1 MGGGHGEGTTYKGF
15 TVHQPKRWHTLTG
28 KGMCAM
34 MWFWVL
40 YRAKVGDIP
49 GRGMVIIPMVIIS
62 RAFTLFTNYHMSF
75 DLEACTRLSSYGF
88 LNVVDARIVMLYIW
102 EICGFRDAIH
112 MGNLWVSLSYQA

>member
-49 GRGMVIIPMVIIS
+49 GRGMVIIPMVIIRYCS
-62 RAFTLFTNYHMSF
+62 SFFVSYHMSF

-88 LNVVDARIVMLYIW
+88 LNVVDARIVMLYTG
-102 EICGFRDAIH
+102 EICGFPLATRLKYLHI
-112 MGNLWVSLSYQA
+112 GYSLC